1 MSIIDAWVHRV
12 AVNRGYTK
20 ATLDSGVLASI
31 LGGGNNANSLLSGS
45 NDRVDAK
52 TAIRSSWVFSNVD
65 TIGKLAAESQ
75 LIIKRQKPKG
85 GYEPDPD
92 HAFENLFIRPNPH
105 MSKSYVIRYTSMW
118 LQLRGEAAWLLVPDK
133 TGELAE
139 IWPLP
144 SDRVEAVADSK
155 SYISGYWYTPEGHGK
170 KKVFLPPEYICY
182 FREPSI
188 FSYREGMSKLDS
200 LQHAIATDRLA
211 SGWNLDTF
219 ENDVAL
225 RTLISLPSDISRGTF
240 TQVKDEILHQLVNE
254 RKRFIIAR
262 GGELKAESIGLSHKD
277 MEFLAGREFTREE
290 IDRVFGFPAGF
301 WAKEATEAN
310 SRSALNVVI
319 NFSVWPQLTMFAE
332 EITAQILTR
341 YYPDEMIVAE
351 FTDIR
356 RDNIELKLKTNE
368 QRYESMTVDEVRAD
382 QGLEKHPN
390 EVYGSMPYALRTDAR
405 AVALFV
411 SIDMVVD
418 GTLHIDEIGNRLRKQ
433 EEMATSEEDKP
444 DEPTEDDT
452 EDDEPDT
459 KAMLKEWERYHS
471 IAKRN
476 VKRGTN
482 PSVYEFH
489 SQVLDPTDLDL
500 TRFALAFARDTKAV
514 DASFH
519 LHEHIHE
526 VKATTEE
533 GEDMRAA
540 ILALIALYL
549 AGDITA
555 QEFET
560 QVVATSNQYANA
572 AAVRGYGEDEL
583 PEGVTAELEA
593 LGLANPAAATRLR
606 ERIDKDGN
614 ADIATSMTNMWA
626 GRADFLYT
634 LGLVHNATNPILEW
648 RRGNTLKPCNDCLN
662 LDGTKKRASEWLAG
676 GILPKQGVKCSYGC
690 GCTLE

>member
-1 MSIIDAWVHRV
+1 
-12 AVNRGYTK
+12 
-20 ATLDSGVLASI
+20 
-31 LGGGNNANSLLSGS
+31 
-45 NDRVDAK
+45 
-52 TAIRSSWVFSNVD
+52 
-65 TIGKLAAESQ
+65 
-75 LIIKRQKPKG
+75 
-85 GYEPDPD
+85 
-92 HAFENLFIRPNPH
+92 
-105 MSKSYVIRYTSMW
+105 
-118 LQLRGEAAWLLVPDK
+118 
-133 TGELAE
+133 
-139 IWPLP
+139 
-144 SDRVEAVADSK
+144 
-155 SYISGYWYTPEGHGK
+155 
-170 KKVFLPPEYICY
+170 
-182 FREPSI
+182 
-188 FSYREGMSKLDS
+188 
-200 LQHAIATDRLA
+200 
-211 SGWNLDTF
+211 
-219 ENDVAL
+219 
-225 RTLISLPSDISRGTF
+225 
-240 TQVKDEILHQLVNE
+240 
-254 RKRFIIAR
+254 
-262 GGELKAESIGLSHKD
+262 
-277 MEFLAGREFTREE
+277 
-290 IDRVFGFPAGF
+290 
-301 WAKEATEAN
+301 
-310 SRSALNVVI
+310 
-319 NFSVWPQLTMFAE
+319 MFAE

-593 LGLANPAAATRLR
+593 LVLANPAAATRLR
-606 ERIDKDGN
+606 ERIDRDGN
-614 ADIATSMTNMWA
+614 TDIATSMTEVWA
-626 GRADFLYT
+626 GRADVLYT
-634 LGLVHNATNPILEW
+634 LGLVHRAVNPRLIWLMGATY
-648 RRGNTLKPCNDCLN
+648 KSCDDCIAY
-662 LDGTKKRASEWLAG
+662 DGQIKRASEWLAG
-676 GILPKQGVKCSYGC
+676 GILPKSSSLKCK
-690 GCTLE
+690 